1 MRGVFRVFLSEAL
14 KCLKQQNPY
23 TFNVFLDVTS
33 RFECNT
39 ILYCVALRS
48 PITSFLNYN
57 NLKIY
62 NIQNHP
68 EHETESCILPRPLC

>member
-39 ILYCVALRS
+39 ILYYVALIDQV
-48 PITSFLNYN
+48 PWGY
-57 NLKIY
+57 KAMGY
-62 NIQNHP
+62 KA
-68 EHETESCILPRPLC
+68 